1 MKTTY
6 YIVPAWSDQ
15 AGQCRIVSHAGRVEN
30 AQASY
35 RDCPEQWREA
45 GLMNSQGR
53 LICLDGTAFAVAEF
67 RDCEPLMA
75 GLQITVDEPSWEDLT
90 PEQCE
95 RLIGFRIYHSQR
107 GRPWKEELL
116 RLWAAGHDTAERDGH
131 LLRQIRDQF
140 GPTWLTNLPEN

>member
-15 AGQCRIVSHAGRVEN
+15 AGYCRIVSRVGAISN
-30 AQASY
+30 APDNY
-35 RDCPEQWREA
+35 RQHPEQWMEA
-45 GLMNSQGR
+45 GRMNSEGR
-53 LICLDGTAFAVAEF
+53 LVYLNGSKHALQEF

-75 GLQITVDEPSWEDLT
+75 GLVITVDEPSWEDLT

-116 RLWAAGHDTAERDGH
+116 CLWAAGHDTAERDGH
-131 LLRQIRDQF
+131 LLRQIRNQF
-140 GPTWLTNLPEN
+140 GPTWLNELSEN